1 MVEVVGSNPIARS
14 IFLLSGP
21 SAARGGL
28 FGSAARFRH
37 RHKGS
42 FDAQA
47 ARHGQFFLH
56 FTGV

>member
-1 MVEVVGSNPIARS
+1 
-14 IFLLSGP
+14 LSGP